1 MKAAIIGCGFSGQV
15 HAAALRGC
23 GVEIAAAV
31 ALDES
36 AVQHFAKQWNIPVF
50 GTSQEL
56 ACADDIDVIHICT
69 PPNTHGQLVRYF
81 LSRGKHILCEKPL
94 SLDEKEAAELAA
106 LAETSGLVCAL
117 TFNVRYHMAC
127 GKAKEILDSGEL
139 GRVLM
144 IHGNYMQEFHAL
156 PAPLDWRYNETLAG
170 TMRAVSEIG
179 SHWLDL
185 ASYLTGLRVEAV
197 SATFGCFHPQRIL
210 KDGMMYSAD
219 SGAEGTPIS
228 VRTEDAAA
236 VTLRYENGVLG
247 NVLLSEVSPGRG
259 NRLTIEITCENGN
272 LWWNEED
279 NNLLHTAR
287 KGQGVHT
294 EVFAFGNGFADTF
307 QMLVRD
313 MYEALKAGTPNTGT
327 YPNFAQ
333 GARTAAVC
341 RAIYDSAKN
350 DSRWILVERQGKA

>member
-15 HAAALRGC
+15 HAAALRAC

-31 ALDES
+31 SVDEQ
-36 AVQHFAKQWNIPVF
+36 AVRRFAEQWNIPVF

-56 ACADDIDVIHICT
+56 AFADEIDVVHICT
-69 PPNTHGQLVRYF
+69 PPNTHGQIVRDM
-81 LSRGKHILCEKPL
+81 LSHKKHVLCEKPL
-94 SLDEKEAAELAA
+94 SLDEKEAAELAD
-106 LAETSGLVCAL
+106 LADASGLVCAL

-127 GKAKEILDSGEL
+127 ARAKEILDSGEL

-156 PAPLDWRYNETLAG
+156 PAPMDWRYNETLAG

-185 ASYLTGLRVEAV
+185 ASYLTGLRAEAV
-197 SATFGCFHPQRIL
+197 SATFGCFHPQRVL
-210 KDGMMYSAD
+210 KDGMMYPVHQ
-219 SGAEGTPIS
+219 GVEGTP
-228 VRTEDAAA
+228 VAVHTEDAAA
-236 VTLRYENGVLG
+236 VTIRYENAVLG

-294 EVFAFGNGFADTF
+294 EVFAFGNSFSDTF
-307 QMLVRD
+307 QALVRE
-313 MYEALKAGTPNTGT
+313 MYEVIQGKASAKST
-327 YPNFAQ
+327 YPTFAQ
-333 GARTAAVC
+333 GAQTAAVC
-341 RAIYDSAKN
+341 RAVYDSAKN
-350 DSRWILVERQGKA
+350 DSRWTWVERQGKA

>member
-1 MKAAIIGCGFSGQV
+1 M
-15 HAAALRGC
+15 
-23 GVEIAAAV
+23 
-31 ALDES
+31 
-36 AVQHFAKQWNIPVF
+36 
-50 GTSQEL
+50 
-56 ACADDIDVIHICT
+56 
-69 PPNTHGQLVRYF
+69 
-81 LSRGKHILCEKPL
+81 
-94 SLDEKEAAELAA
+94 
-106 LAETSGLVCAL
+106 
-117 TFNVRYHMAC
+117 
-127 GKAKEILDSGEL
+127 
-139 GRVLM
+139 
-144 IHGNYMQEFHAL
+144 
-156 PAPLDWRYNETLAG
+156 
-170 TMRAVSEIG
+170 
-179 SHWLDL
+179 
-185 ASYLTGLRVEAV
+185 
-197 SATFGCFHPQRIL
+197 
-210 KDGMMYSAD
+210 
-219 SGAEGTPIS
+219 
-228 VRTEDAAA
+228 
-236 VTLRYENGVLG
+236 
-247 NVLLSEVSPGRG
+247 LLSEVSPGRG